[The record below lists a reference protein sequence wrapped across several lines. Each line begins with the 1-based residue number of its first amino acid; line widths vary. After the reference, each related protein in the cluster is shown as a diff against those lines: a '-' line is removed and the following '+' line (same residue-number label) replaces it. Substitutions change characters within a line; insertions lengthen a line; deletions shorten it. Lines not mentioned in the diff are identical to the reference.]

1 MDDISFSYKM
11 EKGFTFNDYDRKTV
25 MDGLKGAS
33 KVVRQHAKK
42 LVGKKRISKPGEVPG
57 RRSGDLRRNIKIIN
71 SKRKDRL
78 WSRVQVST
86 IKDKFFYP
94 AVLQAGRKKTP
105 ILKPR
110 QDPMALAYSQHK
122 QECEQIIENA
132 VDKAIKVFK

>member
-1 MDDISFSYKM
+1 M
-11 EKGFTFNDYDRKTV
+11 E
-25 MDGLKGAS
+25 GLKGAS

-57 RRSGDLRRNIKIIN
+57 RQSGDLRRNIKIVN
-71 SKRKDRL
+71 SKRKDRM
-78 WSRVQVST
+78 WSKVQVST

-94 AVLQAGRKKTP
+94 AVLQAGRKKGS

-122 QECEQIIENA
+122 QECEQIIEDA
-132 VDKAIKVFK
+132 VVKAIKVFK